1 MPVRWLTA
9 GKELL
14 PPSGAPAAKR
24 VAEELKD
31 PGLQVGQL
39 SDPLANETTADS
51 MMGLRTCYRTS
62 SPTTVSQV
70 DGDSPP
76 SNISHL
82 YDP

>member
-1 MPVRWLTA
+1 MTA

-39 SDPLANETTADS
+39 TDPLASETTADL
-51 MMGLRTCYRTS
+51 MMG
-62 SPTTVSQV
+62 
-70 DGDSPP
+70 
-76 SNISHL
+76 
-82 YDP
+82 